1 MNPFTVLIAAAHYGV
16 IFPGIFI
23 CIVPVAD
30 WISIPLRK
38 LFSVLIPVMAA
49 ICLILGCVE
58 STGNYGANLFFFP
71 LLSVCLIVY
80 FITVRLSNLKL
91 WYLFLCATAALSF
104 GCIANDYIIAYT
116 VPSSNVDDSSV
127 PGLLLQYAISFL
139 IMFLFIV
146 IKDKLKWIFE
156 NVNQSLFWRL
166 TWIIPAI
173 ITFCNIFMLPKDYN
187 NIRVGR
193 VFVIAMVI
201 EVVLFIFFITF
212 QILLYLIAVTTAQK
226 IKADTTSI
234 MYRAQASQYVK
245 LQNYLDQSRQ
255 ERHDFKH
262 TIAVMQELAQSGQYE
277 ELKNYMADYQ
287 LETGRHSMQYLF
299 CQNMAVN
306 AVISYYASLAESCH
320 IKMDFK
326 VIVPRK
332 ISISDVDL
340 SLLFGNL
347 LENAIHACCQVPVEN
362 RYIHLSSDLNS
373 PGTIYITMVNSFNGI
388 AKKMNGQFL
397 STTESGSG
405 IGLLSIQTTAERYHG
420 STRFYNEETEFISNI
435 MLRLS

>member
-1 MNPFTVLIAAAHYGV
+1 MNPFTVLITAAHYGV

-23 CIVPVAD
+23 CIIPVAD
-30 WISIPLRK
+30 WITIPLRK

-71 LLSVCLIVY
+71 LLSACLIVY

-116 VPSSNVDDSSV
+116 VPASNVDDSSV

-156 NVNQSLFWRL
+156 NVNQPLFWRL

-234 MYRAQASQYVK
+234 MYQIGRAHV
-245 LQNYLDQSRQ
+245 
-255 ERHDFKH
+255 
-262 TIAVMQELAQSGQYE
+262 
-277 ELKNYMADYQ
+277 
-287 LETGRHSMQYLF
+287 
-299 CQNMAVN
+299 
-306 AVISYYASLAESCH
+306 
-320 IKMDFK
+320 
-326 VIVPRK
+326 
-332 ISISDVDL
+332 
-340 SLLFGNL
+340 
-347 LENAIHACCQVPVEN
+347 
-362 RYIHLSSDLNS
+362 
-373 PGTIYITMVNSFNGI
+373 
-388 AKKMNGQFL
+388 
-397 STTESGSG
+397 
-405 IGLLSIQTTAERYHG
+405 
-420 STRFYNEETEFISNI
+420 
-435 MLRLS
+435 

>member
-1 MNPFTVLIAAAHYGV
+1 
-16 IFPGIFI
+16 
-23 CIVPVAD
+23 
-30 WISIPLRK
+30 
-38 LFSVLIPVMAA
+38 
-49 ICLILGCVE
+49 
-58 STGNYGANLFFFP
+58 
-71 LLSVCLIVY
+71 
-80 FITVRLSNLKL
+80 
-91 WYLFLCATAALSF
+91 
-104 GCIANDYIIAYT
+104 
-116 VPSSNVDDSSV
+116 
-127 PGLLLQYAISFL
+127 
-139 IMFLFIV
+139 
-146 IKDKLKWIFE
+146 
-156 NVNQSLFWRL
+156 
-166 TWIIPAI
+166 
-173 ITFCNIFMLPKDYN
+173 
-187 NIRVGR
+187 
-193 VFVIAMVI
+193 
-201 EVVLFIFFITF
+201 
-212 QILLYLIAVTTAQK
+212 
-226 IKADTTSI
+226 
-234 MYRAQASQYVK
+234 
-245 LQNYLDQSRQ
+245 
-255 ERHDFKH
+255 
-262 TIAVMQELAQSGQYE
+262 MQELAQSGQYE

-320 IKMDFK
+320 IKMEFK

-388 AKKMNGQFL
+388 VKKMNGQFL